1 MRRLPSVGLT
11 IALMACMAGPSV
23 GLAQTPAP
31 ETFGGD
37 IWSRPRITGDW
48 FGYRD
53 DLAKHGVTLDVDYLQ
68 ILQGVMSGGLEN
80 AVGYWG
86 SVDYRLDVDTGKLG
100 LWPGG
105 FLNVHAMS
113 SYGTSVNA
121 QAGALVPVN
130 GAALFPAVAIDQPT
144 TALMKLTFTQ
154 FLTPWLGLFIGRS
167 TGSKLTTTPSRTIG
181 EPVPELGS
189 DAQHDGGRRASL
201 GVGRRG
207 RSPALE
213 GRPRERERARSER
226 NADRKRL
233 QRRI

>member
-1 MRRLPSVGLT
+1 MSVARASIRHSMRRFPPVALT
-11 IALMACMAGPSV
+11 IALMACMAGPGV
-23 GLAQTPAP
+23 VLAETQAP

-37 IWSRPRITGDW
+37 VWSRPRITGDW

-68 ILQGVMSGGLEN
+68 ILQGVISGGLEN
-80 AVGYWG
+80 DVGYWG

-121 QAGALVPVN
+121 QAGALVRVN
-130 GAALFPAVAIDQPT
+130 GAALFPRRRRRPAHYRAHGAQVHPVSNAVARC
-144 TALMKLTFTQ
+144 LH
-154 FLTPWLGLFIGRS
+154 WGRL

-181 EPVPELGS
+181 EPS
-189 DAQHDGGRRASL
+189 S
-201 GVGRRG
+201 
-207 RSPALE
+207 
-213 GRPRERERARSER
+213 
-226 NADRKRL
+226 
-233 QRRI
+233 

>member
-1 MRRLPSVGLT
+1 M
-11 IALMACMAGPSV
+11 
-23 GLAQTPAP
+23 
-31 ETFGGD
+31 
-37 IWSRPRITGDW
+37 
-48 FGYRD
+48 
-53 DLAKHGVTLDVDYLQ
+53 
-68 ILQGVMSGGLEN
+68 GGLEN

-154 FLTPWLGLFIGRS
+154 FLTPWLGLFIGKID
-167 TGSKLTTTPSRTIG
+167 GLEADNNAFATIG
-181 EPVPELGS
+181 EPS
-189 DAQHDGGRRASL
+189 S
-201 GVGRRG
+201 
-207 RSPALE
+207 
-213 GRPRERERARSER
+213 
-226 NADRKRL
+226 
-233 QRRI
+233 